1 MAHCWNA
8 CIEEWPAFRA
18 LLSNTQ
24 MALYKGEMDTAR
36 EYAELAE
43 NQENAQQ
50 IFADIRAEYE
60 RTVAEVLSVA
70 HLSSLME
77 ETPLLQYSLQ
87 RRDPYLDPL
96 NHIQITLIRRHRQYV
111 QETGSTDSP
120 WLPTLLRTINAIA
133 AGMRNTG

>member
-1 MAHCWNA
+1 MYQ
-8 CIEEWPAFRA
+8 EWPAFRS

-24 MALYKGEMDTAR
+24 MALYKGAMDTAR

-43 NQENAQQ
+43 NQENAQK

-60 RTVAEVLSVA
+60 LTVAEVLGVA
-70 HLSSLME
+70 HLNSLME
-77 ETPLLQYSLQ
+77 ETPFLQYSLQ